1 MDYTKTNYSENNFFK
16 YENWKYYF
24 QVKNIDNSR
33 IIYQFEL
40 EKIDENKI
48 NIKMDSY
55 NINMDLFRKWIKQID
70 HNQKEKTFNIKK
82 LDYDFVGSR
91 IWNDY
96 YAKLNWKKT
105 FYFLD
110 SLETLL
116 EKFRN
121 WNDLLNPLMDKYFL
135 RNSIEK

>member
-1 MDYTKTNYSENNFFK
+1 MDYTKTKYSENTFYK
-16 YENWKYYF
+16 SENWKYYIQF
-24 QVKNIDNSR
+24 KNIDNSR

-55 NINMDLFRKWIKQID
+55 NLNMDLFRKWIKKID
-70 HNQKEKTFNIKK
+70 HDQKEKTFNIKK
-82 LDYDFVGSR
+82 LEYNFTWSR
-91 IWNDY
+91 IWTDY
-96 YAKLNWKKT
+96 YARLSWKKT

-116 EKFRN
+116 EKFKN